1 MSDYYIICVILL
13 TNLQEVPVVGILR
26 DIPEGA
32 EEACAKVSA
41 ECGLKAIEVTMNTP
55 AATRIIEKLKAA
67 ARPFRIQ
74 VGAGTVR
81 NPEDLER
88 ALSAGAEFIVSP
100 NTVKEVIQEC
110 AKKGIPSIPG
120 ALSPTEV
127 QAAYDFGATCVKV
140 FPVNCVGGPAYIKAL
155 RGPFR
160 DIPLLACG
168 GVSTENVKE
177 FILGGADLVAFGGS
191 IFKPSLMR
199 ENAWESIA
207 RKLSGFIES
216 AKAAQRQ
223 KFLPRHTD

>member
-1 MSDYYIICVILL
+1 MNFLKF
-13 TNLQEVPVVGILR
+13 LQDVPVVGILR

-32 EEACAKVSA
+32 EESCAKISE

-55 AATRIIEKLKAA
+55 AAASIIKKLKSFAQPLGIA
-67 ARPFRIQ
+67 

-81 NPEDLER
+81 NVQDLEC

-100 NTVKEVIQEC
+100 NTVRDVIQKC
-110 AKKGIPSIPG
+110 VQKNIPSIPG

-127 QAAYDFGATCVKV
+127 QAAYDSGATCVKV

-177 FILGGADLVAFGGS
+177 FILGGANLVAFGGS

-199 ENAWESIA
+199 GKAWENIA
-207 RKLSGFIES
+207 RKLSEFI
-216 AKAAQRQ
+216 KNVTAAQRQ
-223 KFLPRHTD
+223 EFLLLHTD

>member
-1 MSDYYIICVILL
+1 MNFL
-13 TNLQEVPVVGILR
+13 TFLQDVPVVGILR

-32 EEACAKVSA
+32 EEACAKTSA

-55 AATRIIEKLKAA
+55 AATRIIEKLKNVAK
-67 ARPFRIQ
+67 PLGIS

-81 NPEDLER
+81 NLQDLDS
-88 ALSAGAEFIVSP
+88 ALSVGAEFIVSP
-100 NTVKEVIQEC
+100 NTVKDVIETC
-110 AKKGIPSIPG
+110 ARKNIPSIPG

-127 QAAYDFGATCVKV
+127 QFAYDAGATCVKV

-168 GVSTENVKE
+168 GVSTENVQE
-177 FILGGADLVAFGGS
+177 FILGGANLVAFGGS

-207 RKLSGFIES
+207 RNLSEFIES
-216 AKAAQRQ
+216 AVAAQRQ
-223 KFLPRHTD
+223 KGLPPRTA